1 MTMTEDRM
9 ALLELIEKGADAD
22 LVREML
28 SFAAGRLMDAEVQ
41 ARTGAAHGVR
51 DPERLVQRN
60 GYRERAWDTR
70 VGQIDLEIPRLRRGS
85 YFPSFLEPRRTAEKA
100 LTAVIQEAYVHGV
113 STRAVDDL
121 VKAMGASG
129 VSKSQVSRLVA
140 EIDEQVDAFLA
151 RPIEGEW
158 PYLWIDAT
166 YVKAREA
173 GRIVSTA
180 TIIAVG
186 VNTDGRRDVLG
197 VATGPSEAELFW
209 KGFLRSLADRGLR
222 GVKLVIAD
230 DHKGLRAAASKIFH
244 ATLQRCR
251 VHWMRN
257 LLTHAPAKQRPA
269 VIAMLK
275 TIFAQETAAE
285 ARSQWKAVADALRER
300 APKLAALM
308 DASLDDVLAYTAFPK
323 EHWPQIAST
332 NPLERLNGEIKRRS
346 NVVGIFPNDR
356 AVIRLVGALMLE
368 QNDEWAVGRR
378 YMSLE
383 SLGPVSDD
391 PLVKL
396 PGVAA

>member
-1 MTMTEDRM
+1 MTMTDDRM

-269 VIAMLK
+269 VIAMVK

-285 ARSQWKAVADALRER
+285 ARSQWKTVADALRER

-383 SLGPVSDD
+383 SLAPVSDD

>member
-1 MTMTEDRM
+1 MTEDRM

-140 EIDEQVDAFLA
+140 EIDERVDAFLA

-383 SLGPVSDD
+383 SLRPVSDD

>member
-1 MTMTEDRM
+1 MTDDRM

-41 ARTGAAHGVR
+41 ARTGAAHGAR

-269 VIAMLK
+269 VIAMVK
-275 TIFAQETAAE
+275 TIFAQQTAAE
-285 ARSQWKAVADALRER
+285 ARSQWKTVAAALRER
-300 APKLAALM
+300 APRLAALM

-346 NVVGIFPNDR
+346 NVVGIFPNNR

-383 SLGPVSDD
+383 SLAPVSDD